1 MSAKEI
7 VSSGVCSDI
16 VDAAITANRLISDVE
31 RELEILKAAI
41 REIGSEAAVES
52 GKNFA
57 DLAGELGKATVSF
70 VKGAPKIRKDADLV
84 ALREIIGLG
93 AFFTM
98 FTTRTVFE
106 PSANFM
112 AGHAALTDS
121 QKDAVAN
128 AVAIGDCHTRV
139 TLAK

>member
-7 VSSGVCSDI
+7 VESGVCGDI
-16 VDAAITANRLISDVE
+16 VDAAITANRLIADVE

-52 GKNFA
+52 GRNFA
-57 DLAGELGKATVSF
+57 DLAGELGKATVAF
-70 VKGAPKIRKDADLV
+70 VKASPKVRKDADLI

-121 QKDAVAN
+121 QKDAVTN